1 VLVTAL
7 VNAENVDYL
16 VGEMISYLVSVMPC
30 VCVCC
35 LGNLPSLVVRQG
47 VADDET
53 KPDLCDRIGKAAAT
67 FAPSRKWHIDT
78 LIRVL
83 AIAGSAD
90 VSGIAASVLIL
101 ISQTPELYGYV
112 AHKLYSLVEDDT
124 SQLPLVHV
132 AVWCIGEYGELLL
145 APPSDAEAGKARS
158 ETEVMNLLI
167 KITRMFNATADTKS
181 RVLAAMLKLTTRF
194 STPIEQARIRF
205 VRPLC

>member
-1 VLVTAL
+1 MLLQA
-7 VNAENVDYL
+7 
-16 VGEMISYLVSVMPC
+16 I
-30 VCVCC
+30 
-35 LGNLPSLVVRQG
+35 
-47 VADDET
+47 ADEDT

-101 ISQTPELYGYV
+101 ISQTPEMYGYV

-145 APPSDAEAGKARS
+145 TSPIEPDAGKPRT

-205 VRPLC
+205 VSVHCLVIFSQPWLSCCVVLTHPSDAEFFQHQCGFGAAAAQR